1 LEGERRVVLWID
13 GRLGE
18 RERRKQI
25 KELHRALS
33 TCSGRCDD
41 IAGNV
46 VQYGPAAADLVPPL
60 ESLMTRDPYWM
71 PREWYAYALA
81 AIGTEG
87 VPALTRVLLD
97 KKVMAV
103 EGFWNAGTA
112 TETLG
117 TLGPTAFEARQGL
130 LEALTRSFQG
140 LGGESVRLSGAS
152 HEDAVASLKISIAS
166 TITSVTDP
174 HREIHDGLVEY
185 LGIETEVRTKLA
197 TAWAIGLVYSE
208 TDAGFDLASR
218 YLDDKNLER
227 QRMSLIII
235 ADFFKIESARSRGR
249 ELMPKVRKLT
259 ESGPESLRS
268 LALRVL
274 ETYGH

>member
-1 LEGERRVVLWID
+1 MLWVD

-18 RERRKQI
+18 SERGKQI
-25 KELHRALS
+25 KELRRTLS
-33 TCSGRCDD
+33 TCSGKCED
-41 IAGNV
+41 IAGKV
-46 VQYGPAAADLVPPL
+46 VQYGPAAAELVPLL
-60 ESLMTRDPYWM
+60 ESLMTRDLYWM

-81 AIGTEG
+81 AIGTES

-97 KKVMAV
+97 KEVPV
-103 EGFWNAGTA
+103 IEGFWNAQIA
-112 TETLG
+112 AETLG

-130 LEALTRSFQG
+130 LEALTRSYQG
-140 LGGESVRLSGAS
+140 LGGESERLSEAS
-152 HEDAVASLKISIAS
+152 LEDAVANLKISIAS
-166 TITSVTDP
+166 TITRVTDP

-185 LGIETEVRTKLA
+185 LGTETEIRTKLA